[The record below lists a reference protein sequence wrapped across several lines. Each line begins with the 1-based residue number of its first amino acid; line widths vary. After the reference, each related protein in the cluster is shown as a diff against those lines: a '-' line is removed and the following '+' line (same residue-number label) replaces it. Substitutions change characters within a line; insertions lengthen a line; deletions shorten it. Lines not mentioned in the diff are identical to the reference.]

1 MSTPVNMGAVEA
13 MGGQFNKN
21 AFAAGREYFGKKFH
35 QSRRNDIQVHKDQ
48 QRQAQKNLKQTQQ
61 AAKQHAAAQQK
72 AAKQFGQ
79 AQAKAASTARKTAQ
93 GAQKAYTQGVKAG
106 RVAPGAGAPPRTFA
120 MAPSPQQKAQQK
132 QQATFQQQQFKNMQS
147 QVNAAHGM
155 ALKEQAQR
163 QKTMQSQVNFA
174 HGEAIKEAA
183 RRAKVGNTPS
193 APAATPA
200 GKTVLA
206 RNPAKP
212 EYSSGTNI
220 PTPPPKAT
228 NPGGKAAPVG
238 PQFAD
243 TTPKSNA
250 PFPTHVHPEG
260 SSSQILPNL
269 TANQP
274 APNQFTVGSRNI
286 KGGGIA
292 AMGSQLEAGLSSRK
306 FPLPEPRKRV

>member
-13 MGGQFNKN
+13 MGGQFKGN
-21 AFAAGREYFGKKFH
+21 AFGSLKELAGKQLHK
-35 QSRRNDIQVHKDQ
+35 SRRRDIAVHNAQ
-48 QRQAQKNLKQTQQ
+48 QQQYAQNLKQTQQ
-61 AAKQHAAAQQK
+61 AFKQHKAAQQK
-72 AAKQFGQ
+72 AA
-79 AQAKAASTARKTAQ
+79 ATAQ
-93 GAQKAYTQGVKAG
+93 RTAQKAKQTYTAGVKSG

-120 MAPSPQQKAQQK
+120 MAPSPQQKAQSN
-132 QQATFQQQQFKNMQS
+132 FQNQQFRNMQS
-147 QVNAAHGM
+147 QINTAHGE
-155 ALKEQAQR
+155 ALKEAATR
-163 QKTMQSQVNFA
+163 AKTMQSQINFA

-183 RRAKVGNTPS
+183 RRAKAGNI
-193 APAATPA
+193 PAAPTTTPA

-206 RNPAKP
+206 RNPSKP

-220 PTPPPKAT
+220 PTPPPTAT

-243 TTPKSNA
+243 VTPKSNA

-260 SSSQILPNL
+260 SSTQILPHL

-274 APNQFTVGSRNI
+274 KPNQFTVGSRNI